1 MNEILRVLNALTADD
16 LEDLIMRANIILEKK
31 RKEEAEQALR
41 EKERLRQERLE
52 QERRRQQEIAELQR
66 KLQELQSQ
74 APLTPEEPVQGE
86 NFVMYDSA
94 AAASKA
100 AAYSTPAVQPAPV
113 TRTAQPAAQPAP
125 ATRVVQP
132 TRSAPAAQP
141 AQPKP
146 AGNITCP
153 YCHKLNMAGS
163 LFCEKCGKRLDQPV
177 QPSAPRPAAPQPARQ
192 ADQTGSSVRYMDGL
206 TKKWELLPG
215 ENVIKVYPELHFIQP
230 VMERKYVYSMQVT
243 NKRLLISRG
252 SAFAAG
258 MQTAGAMGGGMLGS
272 LIVGGIMAAAN
283 AGGKPW
289 LEIPLTAIV
298 SYSLQN
304 KKEFLFVADKT
315 YILKNK
321 GFDQVL
327 PSLIENAKR

>member
-1 MNEILRVLNALTADD
+1 M
-16 LEDLIMRANIILEKK
+16 
-31 RKEEAEQALR
+31 
-41 EKERLRQERLE
+41 
-52 QERRRQQEIAELQR
+52 
-66 KLQELQSQ
+66 
-74 APLTPEEPVQGE
+74 
-86 NFVMYDSA
+86 
-94 AAASKA
+94 
-100 AAYSTPAVQPAPV
+100 
-113 TRTAQPAAQPAP
+113 
-125 ATRVVQP
+125 
-132 TRSAPAAQP
+132 
-141 AQPKP
+141 
-146 AGNITCP
+146 
-153 YCHKLNMAGS
+153 
-163 LFCEKCGKRLDQPV
+163 
-177 QPSAPRPAAPQPARQ
+177 
-192 ADQTGSSVRYMDGL
+192 
-206 TKKWELLPG
+206 
-215 ENVIKVYPELHFIQP
+215 IKVYPELHFIQP

-272 LIVGGIMAAAN
+272 LIVGGIMEAAN

>member
-74 APLTPEEPVQGE
+74 APLTPEEPVQGD

-163 LFCEKCGKRLDQPV
+163 LFCEKCGQRLDQPV

-192 ADQTGSSVRYMDGL
+192 ADQTGSSVRYMDG
-206 TKKWELLPG
+206 PQR
-215 ENVIKVYPELHFIQP
+215 N
-230 VMERKYVYSMQVT
+230 
-243 NKRLLISRG
+243 G
-252 SAFAAG
+252 SFC
-258 MQTAGAMGGGMLGS
+258 
-272 LIVGGIMAAAN
+272 
-283 AGGKPW
+283 P
-289 LEIPLTAIV
+289 
-298 SYSLQN
+298 
-304 KKEFLFVADKT
+304 
-315 YILKNK
+315 
-321 GFDQVL
+321 
-327 PSLIENAKR
+327 AKM